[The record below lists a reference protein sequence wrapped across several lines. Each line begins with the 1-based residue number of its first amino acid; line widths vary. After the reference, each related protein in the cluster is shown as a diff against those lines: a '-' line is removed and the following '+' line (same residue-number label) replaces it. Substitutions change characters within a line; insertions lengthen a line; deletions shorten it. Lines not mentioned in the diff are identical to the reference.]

1 MALERK
7 KLQAELAR
15 VTAAKLEQDYLV
27 EQRLEEISR
36 LKAQMEIQ
44 IAKEIELNQKL
55 SDLKD

>member
-7 KLQAELAR
+7 KLQVELAR